1 MKSVLT
7 ILISLLLSSGIAV
20 AAEQALIEPLPTL
33 VETALANNPE
43 LKSSRARWQMY
54 VAKARQSSSFEDPM
68 LMFKLQNLLVR
79 EPLSFGGKDPNTAKV
94 VGISQ
99 QLPFW
104 GKRSLREEV
113 AGHEAEAYRFSIEE
127 RKLELRWMVKET
139 YYKLYAVDN
148 SLAIVA
154 KNLRI
159 MQDFTT
165 VAESR
170 YAVGQGAQTDIL
182 KAGLERSKLLDMQI
196 SLQQQRKGLEAGLN
210 YLLSRPTDTPV
221 GQVTDFELPRLG
233 LSAAQLKELAEQ
245 QRPQLRVLNSQINK
259 SRASHRLARKELWPD
274 FNLSVE
280 YMFRQAAMTDPGYD
294 MFTVGLT
301 FNLPIQR
308 ERRAAMIAESNSEAT
323 MSTEE
328 IHSLKNNIDYT
339 INDSLSQLERR
350 QRLVEL
356 YQGGIIPQAEQTL
369 ESSLINYRVGK
380 VDFLS
385 VLDSRVSLFN
395 YERELYESKAEYM
408 MQLAR
413 LEAAVGSDLTAQQK

>member
-1 MKSVLT
+1 MKT
-7 ILISLLLSSGIAV
+7 LLVAITVVMFTSGQLF
-20 AAEQALIEPLPTL
+20 AEERKLLEPLPTL

-43 LKSSRARWQMY
+43 LKSSQARWQMY

-99 QLPFW
+99 QIPFW

-113 AGHEAEAYRFSIEE
+113 ASHEAEAYRFSIEE
-127 RKLELRWMVKET
+127 RKLELRRMVKET

-221 GQVTDFELPRLG
+221 GQVTDFELPRLA
-233 LSAAQLKELAEQ
+233 LSAAQLKEQAEQ

-356 YQGGIIPQAEQTL
+356 YQGGIIPQAVQTL

>member
-1 MKSVLT
+1 MKTVFR
-7 ILISLLLSSGIAV
+7 ILFFLLLASHSAF
-20 AAEQALIEPLPTL
+20 AASQQPIESLPVL

-43 LKSSRARWQMY
+43 LKSSQARWQMY
-54 VAKARQSSSFEDPM
+54 LAKVRQSGSLDDPM

-79 EPLSFGGKDPNTAKV
+79 DPLSFGGKDPTTAKV

-104 GKRSLREEV
+104 GKRGLREEM
-113 AGHEAEAYRFSIEE
+113 ASHEAEAYRFSIDE
-127 RKLELRWMVKET
+127 RKLELARMVKET

-148 SLAIVA
+148 DLAIVA

-159 MQDFTT
+159 LQDFTT

-196 SLQQQRKGLEAGLN
+196 SLKQQRTSLEAGLN
-210 YLLSRPTDTPV
+210 YLLSRPGGTPV
-221 GQVTDFELPRLG
+221 GQVADFSLP
-233 LSAAQLKELAEQ
+233 QLKQSANDLRSLAEQ
-245 QRPQLRVLNSQINK
+245 QRPQLKVLNSQIEK
-259 SRASHRLARKELWPD
+259 ARAAHKLARKELWPD
-274 FNLSVE
+274 FNLSLE
-280 YMFRQAAMTDPGYD
+280 YMFRQPAMGDPGYD

-308 ERRAAMIAESNSEAT
+308 ERRSAMIAESGSETT
-323 MSTEE
+323 MAAEE
-328 IHSLKNNIDYT
+328 LSSLRNTIDYT

-350 QRLVEL
+350 SRLVEL
-356 YQGGIIPQAEQTL
+356 YQSGIIPQAEQTL

-380 VDFLS
+380 VDFTT
-385 VLDSRVSLFN
+385 VLDSRVNLFN
-395 YERELYESKAEYM
+395 YERELYESKADYM

-413 LEAAVGSDLTAQQK
+413 LEAAVGSDLTK

>member
-1 MKSVLT
+1 MKTVCT
-7 ILISLLLSSGIAV
+7 ILITLLLGSAIAF
-20 AAEQALIEPLPTL
+20 AADQQPLESLPVL
-33 VETALANNPE
+33 VGTALANNPE
-43 LKSSRARWQMY
+43 LKSSQARWQMY
-54 VAKARQSSSFEDPM
+54 LAKARQSGSLDDPM

-79 EPLSFGGKDPNTAKV
+79 EPFSFGGKDPNTAKV

-104 GKRSLREEV
+104 GKRGLREEV
-113 AGHEAEAYRFSIEE
+113 ASHEAEAYRFSIEE
-127 RKLELRWMVKET
+127 RKLELARMVKET

-148 SLAIVA
+148 DLAIVA

-159 MQDFTT
+159 LQDFTT

-196 SLQQQRKGLEAGLN
+196 SLKQQRKSLEAGLN
-210 YLLSRPTDTPV
+210 YLLSRPGTTPV
-221 GQVTDFELPRLG
+221 GQVADFSLPQLTQ
-233 LSAAQLKELAEQ
+233 SASDLRSLAEQ
-245 QRPQLRVLNSQINK
+245 QRPQLKVLNSQIEK
-259 SRASHRLARKELWPD
+259 ARAAHQLARKELWPD
-274 FNLSVE
+274 FNLSLE
-280 YMFRQAAMTDPGYD
+280 YMFRQPAMGDPGYD

-308 ERRAAMIAESNSEAT
+308 ERRSAMIAESGSETTMAAEELSSLRNS
-323 MSTEE
+323 
-328 IHSLKNNIDYT
+328 IDYT
-339 INDSLSQLERR
+339 INDSLAQLERR
-350 QRLVEL
+350 SRLVEL

-380 VDFLS
+380 VDFIT
-385 VLDSRVSLFN
+385 VLDSRVNLFN

-413 LEAAVGSDLTAQQK
+413 LEAAVGSDLSN

>member
-1 MKSVLT
+1 
-7 ILISLLLSSGIAV
+7 
-20 AAEQALIEPLPTL
+20 
-33 VETALANNPE
+33 
-43 LKSSRARWQMY
+43 
-54 VAKARQSSSFEDPM
+54 
-68 LMFKLQNLLVR
+68 
-79 EPLSFGGKDPNTAKV
+79 
-94 VGISQ
+94 
-99 QLPFW
+99 
-104 GKRSLREEV
+104 
-113 AGHEAEAYRFSIEE
+113 
-127 RKLELRWMVKET
+127 
-139 YYKLYAVDN
+139 
-148 SLAIVA
+148 
-154 KNLRI
+154 
-159 MQDFTT
+159 
-165 VAESR
+165 
-170 YAVGQGAQTDIL
+170 
-182 KAGLERSKLLDMQI
+182 
-196 SLQQQRKGLEAGLN
+196 
-210 YLLSRPTDTPV
+210 V
-221 GQVTDFELPRLG
+221 GQVTDFELPRLA
-233 LSAAQLKELAEQ
+233 LSAAQLKERAEQ